1 MSTAQNSKILKTVK
15 VILDIFF
22 WLLVVASILMLL
34 WTVLS
39 PVVMRLTGIP
49 ITASVPVTIGQG
61 VDPRVEVAIAGAE
74 TKDNHMA
81 FIDDAQGTLRIE
93 TRDWYLNFISN
104 IPKLVT
110 GFSLAYLAYLL
121 RSIVIS
127 IQQGDVFTKE
137 NVVRVRRLGYLVL
150 GVALVQA
157 SLEYL
162 AAYEF
167 FRMLEIIS
175 PPLSLPSPFEASTI
189 LASLLILALAQV
201 WSYGLELEQDRA
213 LTI

>member
-1 MSTAQNSKILKTVK
+1 MSAAKNSKILHTVK

-22 WLLVVASILMLL
+22 WLLVIASVLMLL
-34 WTVLS
+34 WTALS
-39 PVVMRLTGIP
+39 PVIMRLTGIP
-49 ITASVPVTIGQG
+49 ITSSAPVTIGQG
-61 VDPRVEVAIAGAE
+61 VDPRMEVVISGAE
-74 TKDNHMA
+74 TSGIRMA
-81 FIDDAQGTLRIE
+81 YIEDAQGTLRIE
-93 TRDWYLNFISN
+93 THDWYLNFISN
-104 IPKLVT
+104 LAKLVT
-110 GFSLAYLAYLL
+110 GSGLAYLAYLL

-127 IQQGDVFTKE
+127 IMQGDVFTPE

-150 GVALVQA
+150 GVAFVQA

-167 FRMLEIIS
+167 FRLLEMTS
-175 PPLSLPSPFEASTI
+175 PPISLPSPFEAGTI